1 MSLHLDVSP
10 QVEAQLF
17 DYARREGIDL
27 STLIE
32 KMVREYRPLPTSA
45 EDDKLGG
52 KTLGEVYGHLL
63 GTVSAEPSDL
73 AKHRDSIQAS
83 EISPKNAAAIAQLQA
98 WAQEDATD
106 DPEEIQEAE
115 ADLSEFI
122 QNLNRNRIESGER
135 PLFP

>member
-32 KMVREYRPLPTSA
+32 KMVREYRPHSASA
-45 EDDKLGG
+45 EDDELGG

-63 GTVSAEPSDL
+63 GTASFEPSDL
-73 AKHRDSIQAS
+73 AARD
-83 EISPKNAAAIAQLQA
+83 
-98 WAQEDATD
+98 
-106 DPEEIQEAE
+106 EEYLTMSGFGETV
-115 ADLSEFI
+115 
-122 QNLNRNRIESGER
+122 NRRDVT
-135 PLFP
+135 P